1 MDWVSTLLA
10 GSGLITILS
19 IVCTCVITLAVLG
32 VTGFFLY
39 RMFKGMSQ
47 NSGLV
52 KTGVAAP
59 AVILNVED
67 TGVSMNN
74 SMQAR
79 LTLQVT
85 PTNRPPFQA
94 VATTFVNRFQ
104 VGMLVP
110 GASVQVKY
118 DPADITKVAVES
130 LSAGGM
136 GMNAAN
142 MQSVQAAVL
151 AQDQYYEQ
159 LRKTGEE
166 ALATIVTAEETNIR
180 AVEGGS
186 VFRFTFDVKPRV
198 GEPFRAE
205 SQAAIADASR
215 HKYAAGKQVYVRYDP
230 YGDKKQV
237 AIDRSASS

>member
-1 MDWVSTLLA
+1 MEWIFA
-10 GSGLITILS
+10 GSGLITI
-19 IVCTCVITLAVLG
+19 ITIACSCLISAIVLG
-32 VTGFFLY
+32 VSGFFVY
-39 RMFKGMSQ
+39 RLFKGMSQ

-52 KTGVAAP
+52 KTGIPAP
-59 AVILNVED
+59 AVILDVQD

-85 PTNRPPFQA
+85 PAGRPPFQA

-110 GASVQVKY
+110 GAPVNVKY
-118 DPADITKVAVES
+118 DPNDITKVAIES

-136 GMNAAN
+136 SAMN

-159 LRKTGEE
+159 LRRTGEE
-166 ALATIVTAEETNIR
+166 ALATIVTADETNIR
-180 AVEGGS
+180 AAEGGS
-186 VFRFTFDVKPRV
+186 VFRFTLDVQPRV

-205 SQAAIADASR
+205 TQAAIADQSR
-215 HKYAAGKQVYVRYDP
+215 AKYSVGKQVYVRFDP

-237 AIDRSASS
+237 ALDRAA

>member
-1 MDWVSTLLA
+1 MYLMEWIFA
-10 GSGLITILS
+10 GSGLITLIT
-19 IVCTCVITLAVLG
+19 IACTCLISAVVLG
-32 VTGFFLY
+32 ATGFFVY
-39 RMFKGMSQ
+39 RLFKGMSQ

-52 KTGVAAP
+52 KTGVSAP
-59 AVILNVED
+59 AVILEVQD

-85 PTNRPPFQA
+85 PADRPPFQA
-94 VATTFVNRFQ
+94 VASTFVNRFQ

-110 GASVQVKY
+110 GASLQVKY
-118 DPADITKVAVES
+118 DPNDITKVAVES
-130 LSAGGM
+130 LSAGGVSAM
-136 GMNAAN
+136 N

-166 ALATIVTAEETNIR
+166 ALATIVTADETNIR
-180 AVEGGS
+180 AAEGGS
-186 VFRFTFDVKPRV
+186 MFRFTFDVKPRV
-198 GEPFRAE
+198 GEPFRVE
-205 SQAAIADASR
+205 TQAAIADQSR
-215 HKYAAGKQVYVRYDP
+215 AKYSVGKQVYVRYDP

-237 AIDRSASS
+237 ALDRAA

>member
-1 MDWVSTLLA
+1 MDWVSTLIA

-19 IVCTCVITLAVLG
+19 IVCTCVITLAGLG
-32 VTGFFLY
+32 LTGFFLY

-59 AVILNVED
+59 AVILNVAD
-67 TGVSMNN
+67 TGVSMNE

-85 PTNRPPFQA
+85 PANRPPFQA

-130 LSAGGM
+130 LGGM

-142 MQSVQAAVL
+142 MQTIQSAVL

-166 ALATIVTAEETNIR
+166 ALATIVLAEETNIR
-180 AVEGGS
+180 AAEGGS
-186 VFRFTFDVKPRV
+186 IFRFTFDVKPRV
-198 GEPFRAE
+198 GDPFRAE
-205 SQAAIADASR
+205 TQAAIADASR
-215 HKYAAGKQVYVRYDP
+215 YKYTVGKPVYVRYDP

-237 AIDRSASS
+237 ALDRSASS

>member
-1 MDWVSTLLA
+1 MEWIFA
-10 GSGLITILS
+10 GSGLITIIT
-19 IVCTCVITLAVLG
+19 IVCSCLISAIVLG
-32 VTGFFLY
+32 VSGFFVY
-39 RMFKGMSQ
+39 RLFKGMSQ

-52 KTGVAAP
+52 KTGIPAP
-59 AVILNVED
+59 AVILDVQD
-67 TGVSMNN
+67 TGVTMNN

-85 PTNRPPFQA
+85 PAGRPPFQA

-110 GASVQVKY
+110 GASVNVKY
-118 DPADITKVAVES
+118 DPNDITKVAIES

-136 GMNAAN
+136 SAMN

-159 LRKTGEE
+159 LRRTGEE
-166 ALATIVTAEETNIR
+166 ALATIVTADETNIR
-180 AVEGGS
+180 AAEGGS
-186 VFRFTFDVKPRV
+186 VFRFTLDVQPRV

-205 SQAAIADASR
+205 TQAAIADQSR
-215 HKYAAGKQVYVRYDP
+215 AKYSVGKQVYVRFDP

-237 AIDRSASS
+237 ALDRAA

>member
-1 MDWVSTLLA
+1 MDWFSSIFA
-10 GSGLITILS
+10 ASGLITIVS
-19 IVCTCVITLAVLG
+19 IVCSCLITAIVLG
-32 VTGFFLY
+32 ATGFFLF
-39 RMFKGMSQ
+39 RLFKGMSQ

-52 KTGVAAP
+52 KTGVPAP
-59 AVILNVED
+59 AVILDVQD

-85 PTNRPPFQA
+85 PANRPPFQA

-104 VGMLVP
+104 VGLLVP

-118 DPADITKVAVES
+118 DPNDITKIAVES
-130 LSAGGM
+130 LGMPGGM
-136 GMNAAN
+136 GAAN

-166 ALATIVTAEETNIR
+166 APATILTAVETNIR
-180 AVEGGS
+180 AAEGGS
-186 VFRFTFDVKPRV
+186 IFRFTFDVTPRV
-198 GEPFRAE
+198 GEPFKAE
-205 SQAAIADASR
+205 TQAAIADTSR
-215 HKYAAGKQVYVRYDP
+215 YKYTVGKQVYVRYDP

-237 AIDRSASS
+237 ALDRAA

>member
-1 MDWVSTLLA
+1 MDWISTILA
-10 GSGLITILS
+10 GSGLITIVTILCS
-19 IVCTCVITLAVLG
+19 CLITLVVLG
-32 VTGFFLY
+32 ATGFFLY
-39 RMFKGMSQ
+39 RMFKGLSQ

-52 KTGVAAP
+52 KTGIPAP

-85 PTNRPPFQA
+85 PANRPPFQA

-130 LSAGGM
+130 LGGM

-142 MQSVQAAVL
+142 MQTIQSAVL
-151 AQDQYYEQ
+151 AQDQCYEQ

-166 ALATIVTAEETNIR
+166 ALATIVLAEETNIR
-180 AVEGGS
+180 ATEGGS
-186 VFRFTFDVKPRV
+186 IFHFTFDVKPRV
-198 GEPFRAE
+198 GDPFRAE
-205 SQAAIADASR
+205 TQAAIADASR
-215 HKYAAGKQVYVRYDP
+215 YKYTVGKQVYVRYDV

-237 AIDRSASS
+237 ALERAA

>member
-1 MDWVSTLLA
+1 MEWIFA
-10 GSGLITILS
+10 GSGLITIITIACSCLL
-19 IVCTCVITLAVLG
+19 TAVILG
-32 VTGFFLY
+32 ATGFFLV
-39 RMFKGMSQ
+39 RLFKGMSQ

-52 KTGVAAP
+52 KTGIPAP
-59 AVILNVED
+59 AVILDVQD

-85 PTNRPPFQA
+85 PAGRPPFQA

-110 GASVQVKY
+110 GASVNVKY
-118 DPADITKVAVES
+118 DPNDITKVAIES
-130 LSAGGM
+130 LGAGGM
-136 GMNAAN
+136 SPMN

-159 LRKTGEE
+159 LRRTGEE

-180 AVEGGS
+180 AAEGGS
-186 VFRFTFDVKPRV
+186 VFRFTLDVQPRV

-205 SQAAIADASR
+205 TQAAIADQSR
-215 HKYAAGKQVYVRYDP
+215 AKYSVGKQVYVRFDP
-230 YGDKKQV
+230 YGDRKQV
-237 AIDRSASS
+237 ALDRAA

>member
-52 KTGVAAP
+52 KTGVPAP

-85 PTNRPPFQA
+85 PANRPPFQA

-104 VGMLVP
+104 VGLLVP

-130 LSAGGM
+130 LSAAGGAL
-136 GMNAAN
+136 NAAN
-142 MQSVQAAVL
+142 MQTIQSAVL
-151 AQDQYYEQ
+151 AQDRYYEQ
-159 LRKTGEE
+159 LRQTGEE
-166 ALATIVTAEETNIR
+166 ALATILTAEETNIR
-180 AVEGGS
+180 AAEGGS
-186 VFRFTFDVKPRV
+186 MFRFTFNVTPRI
-198 GEPFRAE
+198 GDPFRAE
-205 SQAAIADASR
+205 TQAAIADTSR
-215 HKYAAGKQVYVRYDP
+215 SKYTVGKQVYVRYDP

-237 AIDRSASS
+237 ALDRAATS

>member
-1 MDWVSTLLA
+1 MEWIFA
-10 GSGLITILS
+10 GSGLITIITIACSCLL
-19 IVCTCVITLAVLG
+19 TAVILG
-32 VTGFFLY
+32 ATGFFLV
-39 RMFKGMSQ
+39 RLFKGMSQ

-52 KTGVAAP
+52 KTGIPAP
-59 AVILNVED
+59 AVILDVQD

-85 PTNRPPFQA
+85 PAGRPPFQA

-110 GASVQVKY
+110 GAPVNVKY
-118 DPADITKVAVES
+118 DPNDSTKVAIES

-136 GMNAAN
+136 SAMN

-159 LRKTGEE
+159 LRRTGEE
-166 ALATIVTAEETNIR
+166 ALATIVTADETKIR
-180 AVEGGS
+180 AAEGGS
-186 VFRFTFDVKPRV
+186 VFRFTLDVQPRV

-205 SQAAIADASR
+205 TQAAIADQSR
-215 HKYAAGKQVYVRYDP
+215 AKYSVGKQVYVRFDP

-237 AIDRSASS
+237 ALDRAA

>member
-1 MDWVSTLLA
+1 MDWISTLIA
-10 GSGLITILS
+10 GSGLITIVTIACSCLL
-19 IVCTCVITLAVLG
+19 TAVILG
-32 VTGFFLY
+32 ATGFFLY
-39 RMFKGMSQ
+39 RLFKGMSQ
-47 NSGLV
+47 TSGLI
-52 KTGVAAP
+52 KTGIPAP

-85 PTNRPPFQA
+85 PLGRPPFQA

-104 VGMLVP
+104 VGLLVP

-118 DPADITKVAVES
+118 DPNDISRVAVES
-130 LSAGGM
+130 L
-136 GMNAAN
+136 NAAGMMGAN
-142 MQSVQAAVL
+142 LQSVQAAVL

-159 LRKTGEE
+159 LRRTGEE
-166 ALATIVTAEETNIR
+166 ALATILTAEETYIR
-180 AVEGGS
+180 AAEGGS
-186 VFRFTFDVKPRV
+186 VFRFTFDVKPRF

-205 SQAAIADASR
+205 TQAAIADQSR
-215 HKYAAGKQVYVRYDP
+215 AKYSVGKQVYVRYDP

-237 AIDRSASS
+237 ALDRAA

>member
-1 MDWVSTLLA
+1 MDWISTILA
-10 GSGLITILS
+10 GSGLITIIS
-19 IVCTCVITLAVLG
+19 IVCSCLIAAIVLG

-47 NSGLV
+47 NSNLV
-52 KTGVAAP
+52 KTGVPAP
-59 AVILNVED
+59 AVILDVQD
-67 TGVSMNN
+67 TGVTMNN

-85 PTNRPPFQA
+85 PVGRPPFQA

-110 GASVQVKY
+110 GGSVQVKY
-118 DPADITKVAVES
+118 DPNDITKVAIEA

-136 GMNAAN
+136 SAAN
-142 MQSVQAAVL
+142 LQSVQAAVL

-159 LRKTGEE
+159 LRRTGEE
-166 ALATIVTAEETNIR
+166 AIATILTADETNIR
-180 AVEGGS
+180 AAEGGS
-186 VFRFTFDVKPRV
+186 VFRFTFEVKPRI
-198 GEPFRAE
+198 GEPFKAE
-205 SQAAIADASR
+205 TQAAIADASR
-215 HKYAAGKQVYVRYDP
+215 YKYAVGKDVYVRYDP

-237 AIDRSASS
+237 ALDRAASN

>member
-1 MDWVSTLLA
+1 MDWISTILA

-19 IVCTCVITLAVLG
+19 IACTCLISAVVLG

-39 RMFKGMSQ
+39 RLFKGMSQ

-52 KTGVAAP
+52 KTGLSAP
-59 AVILNVED
+59 AVILEVQD
-67 TGVSMNN
+67 TGVTMNN

-85 PTNRPPFQA
+85 PADRPPFQA

-104 VGMLVP
+104 VGLLVP

-118 DPADITKVAVES
+118 DPNDISKVAVQT
-130 LSAGGM
+130 LGAGGM
-136 GMNAAN
+136 SGAN
-142 MQSVQAAVL
+142 IQSVQAAVL

-166 ALATIVTAEETNIR
+166 ALATILTADETNVR
-180 AVEGGS
+180 AAEGGS
-186 VFRFTFDVKPRV
+186 IFRFTFDVKPRT
-198 GEPFRAE
+198 GEAFRAE
-205 SQAAIADASR
+205 TQAAIADGSR
-215 HKYAAGKQVYVRYDP
+215 SKYAVGRQVYVRYDP

-237 AIDRSASS
+237 ALDRAA

>member
-1 MDWVSTLLA
+1 MDWISTILA
-10 GSGLITILS
+10 GSGLITIVTILCS
-19 IVCTCVITLAVLG
+19 CLITLIVLG
-32 VTGFFLY
+32 ATGFFLY
-39 RMFKGMSQ
+39 RMFKGLSQ

-52 KTGVAAP
+52 KTGIPAP
-59 AVILNVED
+59 AVILNVAD
-67 TGVSMNN
+67 TGVTMNN

-85 PTNRPPFQA
+85 PADRPPFQA

-118 DPADITKVAVES
+118 DPSDITKVAIES
-130 LSAGGM
+130 LSTG

-142 MQSVQAAVL
+142 VQSVQTAVL

-166 ALATIVTAEETNIR
+166 ALATILTAEETNIR
-180 AVEGGS
+180 ASEGGS
-186 VFRFTFDVKPRV
+186 LLRFTFEVKPRV
-198 GEPFRAE
+198 GEPFKAE
-205 SQAAIADASR
+205 TQAAIADTSR
-215 HKYAAGKQVYVRYDP
+215 HKYVVGKQVYVRYDP

-237 AIDRSASS
+237 ALDRSV

>member
-1 MDWVSTLLA
+1 MDWISTLIA
-10 GSGLITILS
+10 GSSLITIITIACSCLL
-19 IVCTCVITLAVLG
+19 TAVILG
-32 VTGFFLY
+32 ATGFFVFRL
-39 RMFKGMSQ
+39 FKGMSQ

-52 KTGVAAP
+52 KTGVPAP
-59 AVILNVED
+59 AVILDVQD

-85 PTNRPPFQA
+85 PANRPPFQA

-104 VGMLVP
+104 VGLLVP

-118 DPADITKVAVES
+118 DPSDITKVAIES
-130 LSAGGM
+130 LSAGGGMM
-136 GMNAAN
+136 GAN
-142 MQSVQAAVL
+142 LQSVQAAVL

-166 ALATIVTAEETNIR
+166 ALATILTADETNIR
-180 AVEGGS
+180 AAEGGS
-186 VFRFTFDVKPRV
+186 VFRFTFNVTPRI
-198 GEPFRAE
+198 GDPFKAE
-205 SQAAIADASR
+205 TQAAIADASR
-215 HKYAAGKQVYVRYDP
+215 YKYAVGKQVYVRYDP

-237 AIDRSASS
+237 ALDRAATS

>member
-1 MDWVSTLLA
+1 MDWIFA
-10 GSGLITILS
+10 GSGLITIVTIACSCL
-19 IVCTCVITLAVLG
+19 ITAVILG
-32 VTGFFLY
+32 ATGFFLY
-39 RMFKGMSQ
+39 RFFKGMSQ

-52 KTGVAAP
+52 KTGIPAP
-59 AVILNVED
+59 AVILDVQD

-85 PTNRPPFQA
+85 PADRPPFQA

-104 VGMLVP
+104 VGLLVP
-110 GASVQVKY
+110 GAGVQVKY
-118 DPADITKVAVES
+118 DPNDITKVAVES
-130 LSAGGM
+130 LSAVGGM
-136 GMNAAN
+136 GAAN
-142 MQSVQAAVL
+142 MQSIQAAVL

-180 AVEGGS
+180 AAEGGS
-186 VFRFTFDVKPRV
+186 VIRFTFDVKPRI
-198 GEPFRAE
+198 GERFRAE
-205 SQAAIADASR
+205 TQAAIADQSR
-215 HKYAAGKQVYVRYDP
+215 SKYSVGNEVYVRYDP

-237 AIDRSASS
+237 ALDRAA

>member
-1 MDWVSTLLA
+1 MEWIFA
-10 GSGLITILS
+10 GSGLITI
-19 IVCTCVITLAVLG
+19 ITIACSCLISAIVLG
-32 VTGFFLY
+32 VSGFFVY
-39 RMFKGMSQ
+39 RLFKGMSQ

-52 KTGVAAP
+52 KTGIPAP
-59 AVILNVED
+59 AVILDVQD

-85 PTNRPPFQA
+85 PADRPPFQA

-110 GASVQVKY
+110 GASVNVKY
-118 DPADITKVAVES
+118 DPNDITKVAIES

-136 GMNAAN
+136 SAMN

-159 LRKTGEE
+159 LRRTGEE
-166 ALATIVTAEETNIR
+166 ALATIVTADETNIR
-180 AVEGGS
+180 AAEGGS
-186 VFRFTFDVKPRV
+186 VFRFTLDVQPRV

-205 SQAAIADASR
+205 TQAAIADQSR
-215 HKYAAGKQVYVRYDP
+215 AKYSVGKQVYVRFDP

-237 AIDRSASS
+237 ALDRAA